1 MGHCKFDIAKLEKL
15 NDPARFESLPP
26 DVFFAAM
33 DVPDG
38 PSVVVE
44 IGAGT
49 GLFAEAIAERA
60 PEATVYMAD
69 IAEEAI
75 EWMRDNRAGVAEGRI
90 VPVLA
95 EESRVPLDDGVA
107 DALYMINIHHE
118 FVDPAASYR
127 EALRLLKPGG
137 RLLVVDWAA
146 RVTPKGP
153 PQALRVTPS
162 GLAEC
167 LEGAGFVDV
176 VVDDS
181 TLPWHTMATA
191 AAPGAQRSRNRHRS

>member
-1 MGHCKFDIAKLEKL
+1 MAHYKFDIAKLEKL

-26 DVFFAAM
+26 DLFFAAL

-38 PSVVVE
+38 PSVIVE

-49 GLFAEAIAERA
+49 GLFAEAIAGLA
-60 PEATVYMAD
+60 PQATIYVAD

-75 EWMRDNRAGVAEGRI
+75 EWMRENRAGVAEGRI

-95 EESRVPLDDGVA
+95 DESHVPLDDAIA

-118 FVDPAASYR
+118 FVDAEASYR

-146 RVTPKGP
+146 RETPKGP
-153 PQALRVTPS
+153 PQAVRVTPA
-162 GLAEC
+162 GLKAL
-167 LEGAGFVDV
+167 LERVGLTKV

-181 TLPWHTMATA
+181 ILPWHTMATA
-191 AAPGAQRSRNRHRS
+191 RGPGF

>member
-1 MGHCKFDIAKLEKL
+1 MAHYKFDIAKLEKL

-26 DVFFAAM
+26 DLFFAAL

-38 PSVVVE
+38 PSVIVE

-49 GLFAEAIAERA
+49 GLFAEAIAGLA
-60 PEATVYMAD
+60 PQATIYVAD

-75 EWMRDNRAGVAEGRI
+75 EWMRENRAGVAEGRI

-95 EESRVPLDDGVA
+95 DESHVPLDDAIA

-118 FVDPAASYR
+118 FVDAEASYR

-146 RVTPKGP
+146 RETPKGP
-153 PQALRVTPS
+153 PQAVRVTPA
-162 GLAEC
+162 GLKAL
-167 LEGAGFVDV
+167 LERVGLTKV

-181 TLPWHTMATA
+181 ILPWHTMATA
-191 AAPGAQRSRNRHRS
+191 RRSAE

>member
-1 MGHCKFDIAKLEKL
+1 MGHYKFDIAKLEKL
-15 NDPARFESLPP
+15 NDPTRFESLPP
-26 DVFFAAM
+26 DLFFAALN
-33 DVPDG
+33 VPDG

-49 GLFAEAIAERA
+49 GLFAGAIAERA
-60 PEATVYMAD
+60 PEATVYAVD

-75 EWMRDNRAGVAEGRI
+75 DWMRTGRSGVAGGRI

-95 EESRVPLDDGVA
+95 EEARVPLDDSIA

-118 FVDPAASYR
+118 LVDTAASYR
-127 EALRLLKPGG
+127 EAFRLLKPGG

-146 RVTPKGP
+146 RITPKGP
-153 PQALRVTPS
+153 PHAVRATPS
-162 GLAEC
+162 DLVEC
-167 LEGAGFVDV
+167 LEGTGFADV

-181 TLPWHTMATA
+181 RLPWHTVATA
-191 AAPGAQRSRNRHRS
+191 GRPGS

>member
-1 MGHCKFDIAKLEKL
+1 MAHYKFDIAKLEKL

-26 DVFFAAM
+26 DLFFAAL

-38 PSVVVE
+38 PSVIVE

-49 GLFAEAIAERA
+49 GLFAEAIAGLA
-60 PEATVYMAD
+60 PQATVYVAD

-75 EWMRDNRAGVAEGRI
+75 EWMRENRVGVAEGRI

-95 EESRVPLDDGVA
+95 GETHVPLDDAIA

-118 FVDPAASYR
+118 FVDTAASYR

-146 RVTPKGP
+146 RETPKGP
-153 PQALRVTPS
+153 PQAVRATPS

-176 VVDDS
+176 TVDDS
-181 TLPWHTMATA
+181 ALPWHTMATA
-191 AAPGAQRSRNRHRS
+191 RRSVE

>member
-1 MGHCKFDIAKLEKL
+1 MAHHKFDIAKLEKL

-26 DVFFAAM
+26 DLFFAALG
-33 DVPDG
+33 VPDG

-60 PEATVYMAD
+60 PEATVYVAD

-75 EWMRDNRAGVAEGRI
+75 EWMMKNRVGVAEGRI
-90 VPVLA
+90 VPVPA
-95 EESRVPLDDGVA
+95 GETHVPLDDAIA

-118 FVDPAASYR
+118 FVDAAASYR

-137 RLLVVDWAA
+137 HLLVVDWAA
-146 RVTPKGP
+146 RETPKGP
-153 PQALRVTPS
+153 PQAVRVTPS
-162 GLAEC
+162 ELGAL
-167 LEGAGFVDV
+167 LESVGFVDV
-176 VVDDS
+176 MVDDS
-181 TLPWHTMATA
+181 ALPWHTMATA
-191 AAPGAQRSRNRHRS
+191 IRSGVEHI

>member
-1 MGHCKFDIAKLEKL
+1 MAHYKFDIAKLEKL

-26 DVFFAAM
+26 DLFFAAL

-38 PSVVVE
+38 ASVIVE

-49 GLFAEAIAERA
+49 GLFAEAIAKRA
-60 PEATVYMAD
+60 PEATVYVAD

-75 EWMRDNRAGVAEGRI
+75 EWMREHRAGVAEGRI

-95 EESRVPLDDGVA
+95 GETHVPLDDAIA
-107 DALYMINIHHE
+107 DALFMINIHHE
-118 FVDPAASYR
+118 FVDTAASYR

-146 RVTPKGP
+146 RETPKGP
-153 PQALRVTPS
+153 PQAVRATPS

-167 LEGAGFVDV
+167 LKGAGFVDV
-176 VVDDS
+176 MVDDS
-181 TLPWHTMATA
+181 ALPWHTMATA
-191 AAPGAQRSRNRHRS
+191 RRSGE